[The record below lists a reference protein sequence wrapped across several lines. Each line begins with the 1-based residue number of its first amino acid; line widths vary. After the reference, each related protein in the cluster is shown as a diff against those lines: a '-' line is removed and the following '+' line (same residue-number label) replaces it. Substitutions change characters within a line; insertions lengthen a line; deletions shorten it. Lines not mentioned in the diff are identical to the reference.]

1 MYKNNNNIS
10 QVYSEKTDIWAF
22 GITMLEIL
30 TREKPYGDKN
40 PLSVVTEGIL
50 NKKAIYDVS
59 IFLFIQFIY
68 FFELKIVSFGKLVP
82 NIPDFVNG
90 SVAELLKSCF
100 EFDPHSRPNFK
111 KIANIAESIKS
122 IVSTF

>member
-1 MYKNNNNIS
+1 
-10 QVYSEKTDIWAF
+10 
-22 GITMLEIL
+22 MLEIL
-30 TREKPYGDKN
+30 TREKPYGDKD

-50 NKKAIYDVS
+50 KKAIYDVS

-82 NIPDFVNG
+82 IIPDFVNG

-100 EFDPHSRPNFK
+100 EFDAHSRPNFK

-122 IVSTF
+122 IVSQ